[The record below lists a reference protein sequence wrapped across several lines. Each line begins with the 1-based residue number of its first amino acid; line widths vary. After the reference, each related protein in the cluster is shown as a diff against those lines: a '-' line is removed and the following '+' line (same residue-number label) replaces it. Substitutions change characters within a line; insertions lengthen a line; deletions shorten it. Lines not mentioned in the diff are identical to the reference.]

1 MITGAHDGAGLLAFL
16 PALLRLALISAHDGE
31 ARLGLILIRLQHTQP
46 KNIQT
51 GPPAAPLL
59 LGYSLPT
66 VPLCLRALCVV
77 CVAHLLLVVL
87 LGWHLPTHPRVRPW
101 ASSATGG
108 EGVRAPV
115 QCTQRRRASERRLLL
130 MVEVDGAAIRRAMR
144 GCGDQNQESDHLIIW
159 KPRVRA
165 ALCRAVP
172 F

>member
-87 LGWHLPTHPRVRPW
+87 LGWHLPTPPEY
-101 ASSATGG
+101 APGPPLPQG
-108 EGVRAPV
+108 ERACVPPSNARSGVE
-115 QCTQRRRASERRLLL
+115 RAS
-130 MVEVDGAAIRRAMR
+130 G
-144 GCGDQNQESDHLIIW
+144 GC
-159 KPRVRA
+159 
-165 ALCRAVP
+165 C
-172 F
+172 

>member
-16 PALLRLALISAHDGE
+16 PALLWLALISAHDGE

-115 QCTQRRRASERRLLL
+115 QCTQRRRASEWRLLL
-130 MVEVDGAAIRRAMR
+130 MVEVDGAAI
-144 GCGDQNQESDHLIIW
+144 NESGGRCADAGIKVKNLTI
-159 KPRVRA
+159 
-165 ALCRAVP
+165 
-172 F
+172 